1 MGLEGNHRYLE
12 RRNMGHSTWKA
23 ATAATTEQASIAEL
37 LATIKSG
44 AAAFATDAVSSS
56 VSEVA
61 TTAAQ
66 AITEQ
71 AFVQQ

>member
-1 MGLEGNHRYLE
+1 
-12 RRNMGHSTWKA
+12 MGHSTWKA
-23 ATAATTEQASIAEL
+23 ATATAAQASIAEL
-37 LATIKSG
+37 LATIESG

-61 TTAAQ
+61 TTAATTTAQ